1 MTRRDDMFKPHLS
14 KTESKAEQVSRIA
27 KSMIEQE
34 IASRDAKTARL
45 RAARLA
51 REAAEAVPEK
61 AAPRPA
67 RAATPRR
74 SRQ

>member
-51 REAAEAVPEK
+51 REAAEAPPEQ

-67 RAATPRR
+67 RAPTPRR